1 MKTPVR
7 PTLLDL
13 VQRLG
18 AFIDDDREVV
28 TTAAAL
34 INSGRVRLCGTFAG
48 VTIAP
53 CSLYPTTL
61 KQPTRLALRGNR
73 HD

>member
-1 MKTPVR
+1 VKTPVR

-28 TTAAAL
+28 ATAAAL
-34 INSGRVRLCGTFAG
+34 INSGRVRLCGTF
-48 VTIAP
+48 AP

-61 KQPTRLALRGNR
+61 KQPTRLALRRNR